1 MSEDLHRHESRIEF
15 SKIGRD
21 LSLDFVKGI
30 CILLVLIHHTTTLQF
45 HQDSFFYIWGYP
57 AVPLFLLIQ
66 VFHTYKKGVE
76 QRKWNVLRIWKR
88 AIWPFVL
95 VELVITVYLMLAHPM
110 ASWRSITTYLVYWG
124 GGGPGSYYPW
134 VYIQFAFLLPL
145 LMPLFRHLKGV
156 WLAAVFLLLSIG
168 GEVLCNMA
176 HLPEWQ
182 YRLLF
187 IRYIFLIYLGYQMV
201 IRSVSMNLLTVVLSV
216 GSLIALYFFEVKD
229 FRLEPFFYYAEN
241 WKTFHWICYFYI
253 AYLMLYLLCKF
264 FYWLPANNKIEN
276 AICVLG
282 EHSYAIYIFQLFYF
296 VVIAPFVREQLE
308 VIGNP
313 VVIAVLY
320 LLTAILVCSIIVVY
334 FVRGLSSSAVF
345 WKLLAVSAAFA
356 GVVLLVTWLWRPF
369 YKPVEP
375 FAPYEVA
382 QHDDDTLR
390 VIMIGDSWIYFHE
403 TLRRD
408 STFEQSLKHV
418 LGNQKVKV
426 TAKGKGGAVSGEI
439 YEQMSAERMLAT
451 EFDLNNCTQPVIEQ
465 GADYC
470 VISAGINDARQR
482 RGKVYYVTNY
492 FHIIRT
498 LLANGIRPVVMEIPD
513 VEVDEYYKGNTLYYQ
528 LRAWIAM
535 RVLKTGLYGTSD
547 YRVALRDSLAAHHL
561 MDSIVYVP
569 AAAWNPEGWK
579 DKRNIYTDDHFHLNL
594 AGYEILD
601 STFTVEIIKDCRT
614 QRMKK

>member
-1 MSEDLHRHESRIEF
+1 MSEGLHRYESKIEF

-66 VFHTYKKGVE
+66 VFHSYKRGFEK
-76 QRKWNVLRIWKR
+76 QRWNVLRIWKR
-88 AIWPFVL
+88 AVWPFVL
-95 VELVITVYLMLAHPM
+95 VELVIFVYMMLAHPM
-110 ASWRSITTYLVYWG
+110 ASWRSILTYLVYWG

-145 LMPLFRHLKGV
+145 MAPLFRRLKSF
-156 WLAAVFLLLSIG
+156 WLAALFLLLSIG
-168 GEVLCNMA
+168 GEVLCNMV

-201 IRSVSMNLLTVVLSV
+201 VRGVALNILTVSLSLV
-216 GSLIALYFFEVKD
+216 SLLALYFFEVKD
-229 FRLEPFFYYAEN
+229 FRLYPIFYYAEN
-241 WKTFHWICYFYI
+241 WKSFHWICYFYI
-253 AYLMLYLLCKF
+253 AYLMVYFLCKF

-276 AICVLG
+276 VICVLG

-296 VVIAPFVREQLE
+296 VVIAPFIREQLE

-320 LLTAILVCSIIVVY
+320 LLLAILLCSIPVVY

-345 WKLLAVSAAFA
+345 WKLLMVSAVLT

-369 YKPVEP
+369 YKAVEP
-375 FAPYEVA
+375 FALYKVDK
-382 QHDDDTLR
+382 HYDDTLR
-390 VIMIGDSWIYFHE
+390 VIMIGDSWVYFHE

-408 STFEQSLKHV
+408 STFEEHLKRV
-418 LGNQKVKV
+418 MGNRKVKV
-426 TAKGKGGAVSGEI
+426 TAKGKGGATSGQVF
-439 YEQMSAERMLAT
+439 EQMSAERMLAT
-451 EFDLNNCTQPVIEQ
+451 EYDLSHCSQPIIEK

-498 LLANGIRPVVMEIPD
+498 LLASGIRPVVMEIPD
-513 VEVDEYYKGNTLYYQ
+513 VDVDEYYEGNTLYYQ

-547 YRVALRDSLAAHHL
+547 YRLALKDSLEAHHL
-561 MDSIVYVP
+561 MDSIIYIP
-569 AAAWNPEGWK
+569 AASWNPEGWR
-579 DKRNIYTDDHFHLNL
+579 DKRDIYTDDHFHLNL
-594 AGYEILD
+594 VGYDLLD
-601 STFTVEIIKDCRT
+601 STFTAEIIRDYRARRT
-614 QRMKK
+614 KR